1 MTQAIMKMNSTTE
14 ERNEQTGN
22 SRSRTRV
29 CSHLTSDEC
38 LVFKGDGVMEK
49 PLLPNNS
56 AWYPY
61 HHVYFQAKL
70 N

>member
-22 SRSRTRV
+22 SGNRRRV
-29 CSHLTSDEC
+29 CEQLTSDEC
-38 LVFKGDGVMEK
+38 LVFKDDGVMEK
-49 PLLPNNS
+49 PLLPNNL

-61 HHVYFQAKL
+61 HHADFKAEL